1 MAALPDWPAEPVM
14 ELRRV
19 ATAQLEPVLAEETA
33 AWESGLNWDFR
44 PSADLV
50 RRFVNLQ
57 ALSGYA
63 LVVGS
68 QVAGYSYYVC
78 EDGKGLIGDLYV
90 LREFRT
96 RENEHALLNAVL
108 EAMRHTTG
116 IRRIE
121 AQLMMLASPPSTGRE
136 HARLFLEADLG
147 DLRRLPARRISD
159 ATIAAWGEHRQEET
173 ARLIATTYHGHID
186 SQINDQYRSVAGAR
200 RFLMNIVQ
208 YPGCGTFFAPA
219 SFAAA
224 NTKDQLLCGVSLA
237 SRVAGTTGHITQ
249 VCVAPSQQG
258 TGLGYELVRR
268 SLLALAA
275 NGCRTASLTVT
286 ASNEKAIRLYERMGF
301 RTRREFSAYVWE

>member
-1 MAALPDWPAEPVM
+1 MAALPDWPAEPVV

-19 ATAQLEPVLAEETA
+19 STAQLEPLLAEETV
-33 AWESGLNWDFR
+33 AWQEGLDWDFR

-63 LVVGS
+63 LVIGS

-90 LREFRT
+90 LREHRT
-96 RENEHALLNAVL
+96 RENEHALLSAVL
-108 EAMRHTTG
+108 DAMQRASG

-121 AQLMMLASPPSTGRE
+121 AQLMMLASPPPSGRE
-136 HARLFLEADLG
+136 YPRLFLEADLAN
-147 DLRRLPARRISD
+147 LRRLPARPAPD
-159 ATIAAWGEHRQEET
+159 ATISQWGEHRQEET
-173 ARLIATTYHGHID
+173 ARLISTAYHGHID

-208 YPGCGTFFAPA
+208 YPGCGTFFGPA

-224 NTKDQLLCGVSLA
+224 GAKDHVLCGVSLA

-249 VCVAPSQQG
+249 VCVAPSHKG

-286 ASNEKAIRLYERMGF
+286 ASNLNAIRLYERMGF
-301 RTRREFSAYVWE
+301 RQRRSFSAFVWE

>member
-1 MAALPDWPAEPVM
+1 MAALPDWPAEPVV

-19 ATAQLEPVLAEETA
+19 TTAQLEPLLAEETT
-33 AWESGLNWDFR
+33 AWQQGLNWDFR

-63 LVVGS
+63 LVIGS

-90 LREFRT
+90 LREHRT
-96 RENEHALLNAVL
+96 QENEHALLKAVL
-108 EAMRHTTG
+108 DAMHRTAG
-116 IRRIE
+116 IRRVE
-121 AQLMMLASPPSTGRE
+121 AQLMMLASPPPSGRE
-136 HARLFLEADLG
+136 YPRLFFEIDLAEV
-147 DLRRLPARRISD
+147 RRLPARPTPDS
-159 ATIAAWGEHRQEET
+159 TVSLWGEHRQEET
-173 ARLIATTYHGHID
+173 ARLIAKTYQGHID
-186 SQINDQYRSVAGAR
+186 SQINDQYRSIPGAR

-224 NTKDQLLCGVSLA
+224 GAKDHLLCGVSLA

-249 VCVAPSQQG
+249 VCVAPSHQG

-286 ASNEKAIRLYERMGF
+286 ASNHTAIRLYERMGF
-301 RTRREFSAYVWE
+301 RTRRGFSAYVWE